1 VAYVDSDGVVDEPLE
16 IRLDITRVDDRL
28 RFDFAGSS
36 PPCRGPM
43 NSVLA
48 TTLSSVYLAMR
59 HIFPEVP
66 ISAGAFE
73 PLDITGYEGTFLD
86 ARYPRPVSGCAAE
99 VSQRIAEAVFAAMVQ
114 PLPDRVTAAPAGTSG
129 NFALGGHNAERG
141 RDFVMYQLSG
151 GGYGGNADG
160 DGLSN
165 GCSTIGISKAPPV
178 EIMEQAFPVLVFSHG
193 FGGFRQT
200 STFHLSHVASW
211 GFVAITPDHL
221 ERGIAAQA
229 TGTLG
234 GGAENQDVL
243 DVLNSLD
250 ALAAHPELG
259 PVSDLDRVAI
269 TGHSAGGSTS
279 GRAAA
284 EDAIDA
290 YITIA
295 AGTPQTVI
303 QKPAMVFIAEND
315 ETVAPERSYGLFDQL
330 EDALLVNIANAGHNS
345 FTDSCAGIYDLGGLG
360 MLEALLG
367 AEQVARA
374 EDGCKEPAI
383 RPELAYDVLN
393 HYTVQFLTAQFID
406 PAAAGPIVD
415 LSETITPLID
425 FQVTGDPLTAS

>member
-1 VAYVDSDGVVDEPLE
+1 M
-16 IRLDITRVDDRL
+16 RTR
-28 RFDFAGSS
+28 F
-36 PPCRGPM
+36 
-43 NSVLA
+43 VLA
-48 TTLSSVYLAMR
+48 ALALIAAGCGGGNTDETTA
-59 HIFPEVP
+59 
-66 ISAGAFE
+66 
-73 PLDITGYEGTFLD
+73 TTT
-86 ARYPRPVSGCAAE
+86 
-99 VSQRIAEAVFAAMVQ
+99 
-114 PLPDRVTAAPAGTSG
+114 TAAPTTTTATPTTTDAAVPSTDAPTTTTSAPEPVM
-129 NFALGGHNAERG
+129 FTERG
-141 RDFVMYQLSG
+141 PYGVGIATLDLGDRLADVYYPAIPELDAQTEIFDSLSVFPEELQVFIPDELTGEFDTTAYRDALVV
-151 GGYGGNADG
+151 ND
-160 DGLSN
+160 
-165 GCSTIGISKAPPV
+165 
-178 EIMEQAFPVLVFSHG
+178 EQAFPVLVFSHG

-211 GFVAITPDHL
+211 GFVAITTDHL

-269 TGHSAGGSTS
+269 TGHSAGGGTS

-284 EDAIDA
+284 EDVIDA

-360 MLEALLG
+360 MLEALIG

-406 PAAAGPIVD
+406 PAAAGPLVD
-415 LSETITPLID
+415 GSETITPLID